1 MNPTSSEENLMTTPK
16 LDTNPVTT
24 VTYTSTSSVPQ
35 VTSSTSYVP
44 LDLST
49 HNQPPRHPI
58 GHSYNSSG
66 YQRSFLN
73 YQECPVNFDR
83 PDCTYSPSKVTE
95 IYNIYC
101 LNDHQNHIARRT
113 FERGWISLDAVK
125 RIYHRGF
132 AEAFEGY
139 QQGFLPPHLIDN
151 MINYGKF
158 YKYLP

>member
-1 MNPTSSEENLMTTPK
+1 MNPITSEENLVATPK

-24 VTYTSTSSVPQ
+24 VIYTSTSSIPQ

-44 LDLST
+44 LDLSDR
-49 HNQPPRHPI
+49 NQPPRYPI

-66 YQRSFLN
+66 YQRSFAN

-83 PDCTYSPSKVTE
+83 PDCTYAPSKVTE
-95 IYNIYC
+95 VYNIYC

-113 FERGWISLDAVK
+113 YERGWISLDAVK

-132 AEAFEGY
+132 SEAFEGY
-139 QQGFLPPHLIDN
+139 RQG
-151 MINYGKF
+151 
-158 YKYLP
+158 YLPLISLTT

>member
-1 MNPTSSEENLMTTPK
+1 MATPK

-24 VTYTSTSSVPQ
+24 VTYASTSGVPQ

-49 HNQPPRHPI
+49 HNQLPRHPT

-83 PDCTYSPSKVTE
+83 LIT
-95 IYNIYC
+95 
-101 LNDHQNHIARRT
+101 HIHHP
-113 FERGWISLDAVK
+113 K
-125 RIYHRGF
+125 
-132 AEAFEGY
+132 
-139 QQGFLPPHLIDN
+139 
-151 MINYGKF
+151 
-158 YKYLP
+158 